1 MAGDYFGFDPASQ
14 RFRDLST
21 GRFVSERAVRDG
33 VDRVADLASARLGEL
48 TARFRTGEITAVQW
62 QAEMMAQIKQAH
74 ISAALAAYGGRD
86 AMTPARWGTVGQ
98 LIRREYAFARAFAA
112 DVLAGRQRQNGRMD
126 ARARLYGQSIRG
138 TYENIRRR
146 EVAAAGLRFERNV
159 LHALE
164 SCAGCLAASAQGW
177 VPLGTLPPVGSRTCR
192 GNCRC
197 TLAYTNNPQAEI
209 ATEAA

>member
-159 LHALE
+159 RHSSE
-164 SCAGCLAASAQGW
+164 SCRQCVNASGQGW
-177 VPLGTLPPVGSRTCR
+177 VPIGTLPPIGNRTCR

-197 TLAYTNNPQAEI
+197 TLSYARTPQQD
-209 ATEAA
+209 TEAA

>member
-1 MAGDYFGFDPASQ
+1 MAGDYFGFDRPSQ

-33 VDRVADLASARLGEL
+33 VDRTADLASARLGEL
-48 TARFRTGEITAVQW
+48 TSRFRTGEIGAVQW
-62 QAEMMAQIKQAH
+62 QTEMLAQIKQAH

-86 AMTPARWGTVGQ
+86 AMTPQRWGTVGQ
-98 LIRREYAFARAFAA
+98 IIRREYAFARAFAA
-112 DVLAGRQRQNGRMD
+112 DVLSGRQRQNGRMD

-146 EVAAAGLRFERNV
+146 EVANAGLRWERNV
-159 LHALE
+159 RHSSE
-164 SCAGCLAASAQGW
+164 SCAQCVNASRQGW
-177 VPLGTLPPVGSRTCR
+177 VPIGTLPPVGSRTCR

-197 TLAYTNNPQAEI
+197 TISYTNNPQSECA
-209 ATEAA
+209 EAAA